1 MVGQPYNN
9 WMNIPSSKP
18 WYPIQCDFCYMILPE
33 QFEEFVLPH
42 LVEQVEHM
50 ERSVCHLDG
59 VGELTHLDTIL
70 DIEGL
75 TAIQWIPGGGQPP
88 LTDEKWFPIY
98 KKIQEKGK
106 NLVLVGGLSP
116 VDMEVNEKLIKTLD
130 PTGVFISHTARD
142 KDAADRMVENIEKWS
157 K

>member
-1 MVGQPYNN
+1 MVGQPYKN

-18 WYPIQCDFCYMILPE
+18 WYPIQCDFCYMISPE

-50 ERSVCHLDG
+50 ERSVYHLDG

-75 TAIQWIPGGGQPP
+75 TAIQWIPGGGRSRPQVIRPRAHNP
-88 LTDEKWFPIY
+88 E
-98 KKIQEKGK
+98 
-106 NLVLVGGLSP
+106 VVSSP
-116 VDMEVNEKLIKTLD
+116 VCSL
-130 PTGVFISHTARD
+130 
-142 KDAADRMVENIEKWS
+142 
-157 K
+157 